1 LFTEGDFSLMFNR
14 NKSIAMLKTFRASR
28 LIPAAVLIL
37 SIAVAAHAQAPG
49 SSRGL
54 AAGDGIHA
62 IQGRVVLPSGQS
74 TSKLMKVE
82 LESTNMAGGAS
93 TATDQDGAFRFQSLR
108 AGRYTVVVD
117 GGKEFETARETIN
130 IDPAGTGGRVVQVA
144 VLLRYKV
151 DASNPAFAGVPKE
164 ALDSYQKGTAAA
176 QKGNVKGAVE
186 FLSKAVTA
194 YPNFPQALSEL
205 GVQYLKL
212 GEMEKAA
219 ETYEALLKLK
229 PNDASAH
236 LDLAIALYNQ
246 SSGLISDKKLDEA
259 QKKLEGAETH
269 LREAL
274 KLKSPG
280 PTAHYYLGLTM
291 IRFKQFAEAQKE
303 MELAIANGGEGLAQA
318 HRYLGGLYQSAHRN
332 KEAADEL
339 EKYLKLDPKAKDAET
354 IRGIIEKLRKQ

>member
-37 SIAVAAHAQAPG
+37 SIAVAAYAQAPG

-54 AAGDGIHA
+54 ASGDGIHT
-62 IQGRVVLPSGQS
+62 IQGRVILPSGQAID
-74 TSKLMKVE
+74 KLMKVE

-108 AGRYTVVVD
+108 AGRYTVTVD
-117 GGKEFETARETIN
+117 AGKEFETARETVN

-144 VLLRYKV
+144 VLLRYKM

-164 ALDSYQKGTAAA
+164 ALDFYQKGTAAA
-176 QKGNVKGAVE
+176 QKGNVKSAVE
-186 FLSKAVTA
+186 FLSKAVAT
-194 YPNFPQALSEL
+194 YPSFPQALSEL

-212 GEMEKAA
+212 GEMDKAA

-246 SSGLISDKKLDEA
+246 SSTLLGEKKSDEG

-269 LREAL
+269 LRQAL
-274 KLKSPG
+274 ALKSPG
-280 PTAHYYLGLTM
+280 PTAHYYLGLTL
-291 IRFKQFAEAQKE
+291 IRFKKYSEAQKE
-303 MELAIANGGEGLAQA
+303 MELAISSGGENLAQA
-318 HRYLGGLYQSAHRN
+318 HKYLGGLYQVANRK

-339 EKYLKLDPKAKDAET
+339 EKYLKLDPKAKDAER
-354 IRGIIEKLRKQ
+354 IRGTIEELRKQ